1 MPKMRAVLIIPTAI
15 IAPLALF
22 SAFRMVTGDPSS
34 AVSLGLLMLLTLGA
48 LLHARPGRVLGRI

>member
-1 MPKMRAVLIIPTAI
+1 MRAVLIIPTAI

>member
-1 MPKMRAVLIIPTAI
+1 MRAVLIIPIAI

-22 SAFRMVTGDPSS
+22 SAVRAVAGDPSS

-48 LLHARPGRVLGRI
+48 LLSRQPQPRT